1 MATLGL
7 QAPGYRQARVGQTG
21 TLLRCVE
28 CGAGS
33 DALAR
38 GWRAYLAPEDDEPED
53 DDPED
58 ELLVFCPEC
67 AEREF
72 GLSGWEQPS

>member
-7 QAPGYRQARVGQTG
+7 EAGGYRRARVGQTG

-28 CGAGS
+28 CGAES
-33 DALAR
+33 DQLAS
-38 GWRAYLAPEDDEPED
+38 GWRAYLAPDPGEEPEGT
-53 DDPED
+53 
-58 ELLVFCPEC
+58 LLMFCPEC

-72 GLSGWEQPS
+72 GPFGWTDGPG